1 MRAVI
6 LDGIVLGLQF
16 GLLGVGLT
24 LVYGLAGVLNLAHGQ
39 LAMLGAIV
47 VILTIDAGAAAI
59 VAVLVGLA
67 AAGAV
72 GLFLDRSLMRPVYR
86 LRGERRVLLGLLLM
100 LGVAFIIE
108 GVLVWRYPIES
119 LTFRIGGD
127 PVQIL
132 GVSDAPR
139 QLLASAISLA
149 VGAVLAAFF
158 RLSTLGK
165 AVRSVIQD
173 EEGAQL
179 CGVNPA
185 VIRSIVFTLSAVLA
199 GLVAVTRSM
208 TSPVTVTPG
217 IDFTILAL
225 IVAVVGGLG
234 SVSGAFL
241 AGVLL
246 GIVNTV
252 SAYYI
257 GSYVTTIVLLLAAAI
272 TIVVA
277 AGRAARQVGVRRP
290 SVLRAYAPIVITGAV
305 LALLPAALR
314 RFPHDDGRRS
324 PSGCCSSP
332 TPSPST

>member
-1 MRAVI
+1 MRAAI

-16 GLLGVGLT
+16 SLLGVGLT

-39 LAMLGAIV
+39 IAVLGAIV
-47 VILTIDAGAAAI
+47 VALMIDAGAAAF
-59 VAVLVGLA
+59 AAALVGLA
-67 AAGAV
+67 VAAAI
-72 GLFLDRSLMRPVYR
+72 GLVLDRSLMQPVYR

-100 LGVAFIIE
+100 LGVASIIE
-108 GVLVWRYPIES
+108 GVLVWRYPIEA
-119 LTFRIGGD
+119 LTLRIGGD
-127 PVQIL
+127 PVDIL
-132 GVSDAPR
+132 GVRMRPG

-158 RLSTLGK
+158 RLATLGK

-179 CGVNPA
+179 CGINPA
-185 VIRSIVFTLSAVLA
+185 AIRTIVFTMSAALA
-199 GLVAVTRSM
+199 GLVAITRSM
-208 TSPVTVTPG
+208 TSPVTVTTG

-246 GIVNTV
+246 GVVNTV

-272 TIVVA
+272 TIVLRP
-277 AGRAARQVGVRRP
+277 AG
-290 SVLRAYAPIVITGAV
+290 
-305 LALLPAALR
+305 LL
-314 RFPHDDGRRS
+314 GRS
-324 PSGCCSSP
+324 A
-332 TPSPST
+332 